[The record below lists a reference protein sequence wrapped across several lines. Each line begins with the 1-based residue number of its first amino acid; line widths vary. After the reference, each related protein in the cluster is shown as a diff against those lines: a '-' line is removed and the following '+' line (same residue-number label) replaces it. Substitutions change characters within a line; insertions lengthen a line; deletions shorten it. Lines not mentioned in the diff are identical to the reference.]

1 MYLYCA
7 VPYPNEALLRYALH
21 QWAVSYISR
30 HSLIKIIL
38 CSVIIV
44 KYTSLHKLT
53 MKANAINGAG
63 RLVYI
68 KCAACIIY
76 SKVDCF
82 VCTYDIRGS
91 GCMF

>member
-1 MYLYCA
+1 MCLYCA

-21 QWAVSYISR
+21 QWTVSYISR
-30 HSLIKIIL
+30 HLIKIIL
-38 CSVIIV
+38 CQVIIV

-68 KCAACIIY
+68 KCAARIL
-76 SKVDCF
+76 
-82 VCTYDIRGS
+82 
-91 GCMF
+91 

>member
-1 MYLYCA
+1 MYTHKHMNVLILCCTL
-7 VPYPNEALLRYALH
+7 PNEALLSYALH

-30 HSLIKIIL
+30 HRPIKIIL
-38 CSVIIV
+38 CPVIIV

-68 KCAACIIY
+68 KCAARI
-76 SKVDCF
+76 F
-82 VCTYDIRGS
+82 
-91 GCMF
+91 